1 MAADLIKDN
10 VLSAYLG
17 ASAPA
22 EQENDAEP
30 RGFAEDSDLQAR
42 SAARPEVSRLAS
54 ANASA
59 CRVCRSCSACAASTA
74 QQRRRL
80 LILCAGLLPGAQIAE
95 RVGRALALLAR
106 TKVRSPARPRAR
118 HPAPCPAPRSP
129 CPRAPLSALARRSR
143 YSPCPPAPLAGA
155 RRPRPQAPR
164 MRGAGGARA
173 RASQAGWCLCAA
185 SVRRVR
191 VLSCEFT
198 NPHTNTH
205 KHTGPRGGK
214 CPGELTID
222 LRGGCAP
229 ARPAC
234 AAARARTPTLPVPR
248 ATSGHPLPHSI
259 TTHSLCV
266 PGIVQV
272 STRAFERGAVRLLG
286 ACFLFRNAFK
296 KPKFSS
302 GAPPRTP

>member
-1 MAADLIKDN
+1 MEAPRLTCGFRLYHVAASLKEGGAAASCRGEPRGSAKAADLIKDN

-30 RGFAEDSDLQAR
+30 RGFAGDSDLQAR

-74 QQRRRL
+74 QQRRR
-80 LILCAGLLPGAQIAE
+80 LCAGLLPGAQIAE

-143 YSPCPPAPLAGA
+143 YSPCPPVPLAGA

-164 MRGAGGARA
+164 MRGRGAGAARA
-173 RASQAGWCLCAA
+173 RASQAGWCFCGDLAACEAAAAAESPAAAAISLPPCACA
-185 SVRRVR
+185 CACVCVTSQKCF
-191 VLSCEFT
+191 SCLT
-198 NPHTNTH
+198 HTRAQ
-205 KHTGPRGGK
+205 GDGQVGGRGRS
-214 CPGELTID
+214 D
-222 LRGGCAP
+222 LR
-229 ARPAC
+229 
-234 AAARARTPTLPVPR
+234 
-248 ATSGHPLPHSI
+248 
-259 TTHSLCV
+259 SL
-266 PGIVQV
+266 
-272 STRAFERGAVRLLG
+272 
-286 ACFLFRNAFK
+286 
-296 KPKFSS
+296 
-302 GAPPRTP
+302 